1 MSSNHLS
8 LYKIII
14 LLTTFLM
21 LCITSP
27 WLTCFIA
34 GGLYLLNPF
43 TYFIPTL
50 HPSPPA
56 VICLFICEFVFILAC
71 LFCVLDSEDK

>member
-21 LCITSP
+21 LCIISP
-27 WLTCFIA
+27 WLICFIT
-34 GGLYLLNPF
+34 GGLYLLSPLQLF
-43 TYFIPTL
+43 YALPISPTL
-50 HPSPPA
+50 HTLLSGSH
-56 VICLFICEFVFILAC
+56 LFVHL
-71 LFCVLDSEDK
+71 